1 MDRTHGVVLAL
12 AGTLLLLTALLVM
25 PFLQFFLLAVLLA
38 YPLQPLHRRLTERT
52 SPQRSAGALVA
63 GVTVVIVLPALMVLW
78 TIAGQ
83 ASALLDRI
91 RSIRESGE
99 TGNGPLTGVEDW
111 IETTTEFDVDL
122 VGQVQAALA
131 EADLGTFENV
141 IGVFGTITHLLVGL
155 GLTVFLLYY
164 FVKNGS
170 DFSRWLHA
178 TAPLPDNVQ
187 DQLHAEF
194 NDVMR
199 AVLVSHV
206 FIAVIQGVVAG
217 LGLIVVGV
225 PSAVFWTVVMII
237 LAVLPIIGSFL
248 VWGPAVLY
256 LVSINRPVAAG
267 FLLVYGTIVVGL
279 TDDYLRPIV
288 IERYTQTTLNP
299 GVILIGVL
307 GGVYLIGFMGIFF
320 GPIIVGSLRAVLD
333 VYRREY
339 VDGAIGAS

>member
-1 MDRTHGVVLAL
+1 
-12 AGTLLLLTALLVM
+12 
-25 PFLQFFLLAVLLA
+25 
-38 YPLQPLHRRLTERT
+38 
-52 SPQRSAGALVA
+52 VA
-63 GVTVVIVLPALMVLW
+63 GVTVVIVLPALLILW

-83 ASALLDRI
+83 ASTLLDRI

-99 TGNGPLTGVEDW
+99 TGNGTLTRVEDW
-111 IETTTEFDVDL
+111 VETTTGFDVDL
-122 VGQVQAALA
+122 VGQVQVALA
-131 EADLGTFENV
+131 EADLGTLENV

-170 DFSRWLHA
+170 EFNQWLHA
-178 TAPLPDNVQ
+178 TAPLPDHVQ

-206 FIAVIQGVVAG
+206 LIAVIQGVVAG

-288 IERYTQTTLNP
+288 IDRYTHTTLNP

-307 GGVYLIGFMGIFF
+307 GGVYLIGFIGIFF

-339 VDGAIGAS
+339 VDGTIGAS